1 MPKITAKAAR
11 VNANLTLKEA
21 AKKLGVS
28 YQNLSILENDED
40 KITLGLAKKCHKS
53 IKFRWILFLN
63 EKSDLIRQTTG
74 TE

>member
-1 MPKITAKAAR
+1 MTKITAKAAR

-40 KITLGLAKKCHKS
+40 KITLGLAKKMSQIYQIPMDFIFK
-53 IKFRWILFLN
+53 
-63 EKSDLIRQTTG
+63 
-74 TE
+74 